1 MVKRIDELDFLKCI
15 FILLMITFHLAYIGD
30 TYPYLKQVVYT
41 FHIPAFFIISGYVM
55 HIDKPFSA
63 FLRSV
68 LWLIVPYIIME
79 SGYVIMASVLPIRE
93 HINNLTFDVFINKL
107 FVKPIGPYWYL
118 HSLVICSIVYYLSF
132 LGFKK
137 QRNIT
142 SRIVVSS
149 IVLGFLSVYC
159 GLISLSSVFYFF
171 IGVSVKQ
178 SSVDFLSFFKSSWM
192 AVIGFVILTVNP
204 NNLDRFTIGGV
215 LITYLSICSLLAIYK
230 VLPHFISSFFNYIGR
245 HTLVLLL
252 FSPLFTILVKPLV
265 GILSFDSSGLLFI
278 LVALIVTVCGCL
290 LIGALTD
297 YLGISRFI
305 FGKERII
312 EPIK

>member
-1 MVKRIDELDFLKCI
+1 MAKRIDELDFLKCI

-252 FSPLFTILVKPLV
+252 FSPLFTILVKPLA

-278 LVALIVTVCGCL
+278 SLALIVTVCGCL

>member
-1 MVKRIDELDFLKCI
+1 MAKRIDELDFLKCI

-159 GLISLSSVFYFF
+159 ELISLSSVFYFF

-178 SSVDFLSFFKSSWM
+178 FSVDFLSFFKSSWM

-252 FSPLFTILVKPLV
+252 FSPLFTILVKPLA

-278 LVALIVTVCGCL
+278 SLALIVTVCGCL

>member
-1 MVKRIDELDFLKCI
+1 MAKRIDELDFLKCI

-55 HIDKPFSA
+55 HIDKPFTA

-118 HSLVICSIVYYLSF
+118 HSLAICSIVYYLSF

-159 GLISLSSVFYFF
+159 ELISLSSVFYFF

-278 LVALIVTVCGCL
+278 SLALIVTVCGCL

>member
-159 GLISLSSVFYFF
+159 ELISLSSVFYFF

>member
-159 GLISLSSVFYFF
+159 ELISLSSVFYFF

-230 VLPHFISSFFNYIGR
+230 VLPHFISLFFNYIGR

-252 FSPLFTILVKPLV
+252 FSPLFTILVKPLA

-278 LVALIVTVCGCL
+278 SLALIVTVCGCL

>member
-159 GLISLSSVFYFF
+159 ELISLSSVFYFF

-252 FSPLFTILVKPLV
+252 FSPLFTILVKPLA

-278 LVALIVTVCGCL
+278 SLALIVTVCGCL

>member
-1 MVKRIDELDFLKCI
+1 MAKRIDELDFLKCI

-159 GLISLSSVFYFF
+159 ELISLSSVFYFF

>member
-118 HSLVICSIVYYLSF
+118 HSLVICSIV
-132 LGFKK
+132 
-137 QRNIT
+137 IT
-142 SRIVVSS
+142 V
-149 IVLGFLSVYC
+149 
-159 GLISLSSVFYFF
+159 
-171 IGVSVKQ
+171 
-178 SSVDFLSFFKSSWM
+178 
-192 AVIGFVILTVNP
+192 
-204 NNLDRFTIGGV
+204 
-215 LITYLSICSLLAIYK
+215 
-230 VLPHFISSFFNYIGR
+230 H
-245 HTLVLLL
+245 
-252 FSPLFTILVKPLV
+252 
-265 GILSFDSSGLLFI
+265 
-278 LVALIVTVCGCL
+278 
-290 LIGALTD
+290 
-297 YLGISRFI
+297 
-305 FGKERII
+305 
-312 EPIK
+312 

>member
-252 FSPLFTILVKPLV
+252 FSPLFTILVKPLA

-278 LVALIVTVCGCL
+278 SLALIVTVCGCL

>member
-159 GLISLSSVFYFF
+159 ELISLSSVFYFF

-252 FSPLFTILVKPLV
+252 FSPLFTILVKPLA

>member
-1 MVKRIDELDFLKCI
+1 MAKRIDELDFLKCI

-159 GLISLSSVFYFF
+159 ELISLSSVFYFF

-252 FSPLFTILVKPLV
+252 FSPLFTILVKPLA

-278 LVALIVTVCGCL
+278 SLALIVTICGCL

>member
-1 MVKRIDELDFLKCI
+1 
-15 FILLMITFHLAYIGD
+15 
-30 TYPYLKQVVYT
+30 
-41 FHIPAFFIISGYVM
+41 
-55 HIDKPFSA
+55 
-63 FLRSV
+63 
-68 LWLIVPYIIME
+68 ME

-159 GLISLSSVFYFF
+159 ELISLSSVFYFF

-178 SSVDFLSFFKSSWM
+178 SSVDFLSFFKS
-192 AVIGFVILTVNP
+192 T
-204 NNLDRFTIGGV
+204 
-215 LITYLSICSLLAIYK
+215 
-230 VLPHFISSFFNYIGR
+230 
-245 HTLVLLL
+245 TL
-252 FSPLFTILVKPLV
+252 K
-265 GILSFDSSGLLFI
+265 
-278 LVALIVTVCGCL
+278 
-290 LIGALTD
+290 
-297 YLGISRFI
+297 
-305 FGKERII
+305 
-312 EPIK
+312 

>member
-1 MVKRIDELDFLKCI
+1 MAKRIDELDFLKCI

-159 GLISLSSVFYFF
+159 ELISLSSVFYFF

-278 LVALIVTVCGCL
+278 SLALIVTVCGCL

>member
-1 MVKRIDELDFLKCI
+1 MAKRIDELDFLKCI

>member
-55 HIDKPFSA
+55 HIDKPFSV

-159 GLISLSSVFYFF
+159 ELISLSSVFYFF

-252 FSPLFTILVKPLV
+252 FSPLFTILVKPLA

-278 LVALIVTVCGCL
+278 SLALIVTVCGCL

>member
-15 FILLMITFHLAYIGD
+15 FILLMITFHLAYICD

-178 SSVDFLSFFKSSWM
+178 FSVDFLSFFKSSWM

-252 FSPLFTILVKPLV
+252 FSPLFTILVKPLA

-278 LVALIVTVCGCL
+278 SLALIVTVCGCL

>member
-159 GLISLSSVFYFF
+159 ELISLSSVFYFF

-204 NNLDRFTIGGV
+204 NNLDRFKIGGV

-252 FSPLFTILVKPLV
+252 FSPLFTILVKPLA

-278 LVALIVTVCGCL
+278 SLALIVTVCGCL

>member
-1 MVKRIDELDFLKCI
+1 MAKRIDELDFLKCI

-159 GLISLSSVFYFF
+159 ELISLSSVFYFF

-204 NNLDRFTIGGV
+204 NNLDRFTIEGV

-252 FSPLFTILVKPLV
+252 FSPLFTILVKPLA

-278 LVALIVTVCGCL
+278 SLALIVTVCGCL

>member
-1 MVKRIDELDFLKCI
+1 
-15 FILLMITFHLAYIGD
+15 MITFHLAYIGD

>member
-1 MVKRIDELDFLKCI
+1 MAKRIDELDFLKCI

-159 GLISLSSVFYFF
+159 ELISLSSVFYFF

-252 FSPLFTILVKPLV
+252 FSPLFTILVKPLA

>member
-1 MVKRIDELDFLKCI
+1 
-15 FILLMITFHLAYIGD
+15 
-30 TYPYLKQVVYT
+30 
-41 FHIPAFFIISGYVM
+41 M

-159 GLISLSSVFYFF
+159 ELISLSSVFYFF

-252 FSPLFTILVKPLV
+252 FSPLFTILVKPLA

-278 LVALIVTVCGCL
+278 SLALIVTVCGCL

>member
-159 GLISLSSVFYFF
+159 ELISLSSVFYFF

-204 NNLDRFTIGGV
+204 NNLDRFKIGGV

-252 FSPLFTILVKPLV
+252 FSPLFTILVKPLA

-278 LVALIVTVCGCL
+278 SLALIVTVCGCL

-297 YLGISRFI
+297 YLCISRFI

>member
-1 MVKRIDELDFLKCI
+1 MAKRIDELDFLKCI

-159 GLISLSSVFYFF
+159 ELISLSSVFYFF

-252 FSPLFTILVKPLV
+252 FSPLFTILVKPLA

-278 LVALIVTVCGCL
+278 SLALIVTVCGCL